1 MVKHTEQVM
10 NRDEDEISLVD
21 IIRFFSRHGKFLA
34 LITVGLSVIAIII
47 SLRQP
52 KHYQK
57 HLTLLIRPTSINLS
71 TFPTPVMD
79 INQAGALA
87 VKFLQSPK
95 LDQVTAE
102 AKYDAI
108 TQQVDL
114 TLRAPNQSALNNTSS
129 TIVSLLQTRFGDI
142 LSKSLENSQI
152 SVELQLKKNKQI
164 LDQLQQ
170 QKDRFSPTNQYR
182 IGALEPRQAEVL
194 ASMAQLEFDKQ
205 YLQQAR
211 KNLADFTAQIIP
223 VQILSESDVPPQ
235 TRSPTKV
242 VAIAAIASFLVA
254 ILAAIIR
261 DQVLRL
267 KHELAQQKPQGS
279 SSV

>member
-1 MVKHTEQVM
+1 MM

-21 IIRFFSRHGKFLA
+21 IIRFFSRNGKFLA
-34 LITVGLSVIAIII
+34 LITVGLSAIAIII

-57 HLTLLIRPTSINLS
+57 QLTLLIKPTSIHLS
-71 TFPTPVMD
+71 TFPTPLMD

-87 VKFLQSPK
+87 VKFLQTPK

-102 AKYDAI
+102 VKYDAI
-108 TQQVDL
+108 IQQLDL
-114 TLRAPNQSALNNTSS
+114 TLRSPNPSS
-129 TIVSLLQTRFGDI
+129 LTNASSKIVSLLETRFGEI

-152 SVELQLKKNKQI
+152 SVELQLKKNKRI

-170 QKDRFSPTNQYR
+170 QKNRFSPTNQYR

-194 ASMAQLEFDKQ
+194 ANMAQLEFDKQ

-211 KNLADFTAQIIP
+211 KNLADFTSQVIP
-223 VQILSESDVPPQ
+223 VQILTESDVPPQ

-242 VAIAAIASFLVA
+242 VVIAVIASFFVA
-254 ILAAIIR
+254 VLAAIIR
-261 DQVLRL
+261 DQLLRL
-267 KHELAQQKPQGS
+267 KQELSQQKPHGS
-279 SSV
+279 SNV